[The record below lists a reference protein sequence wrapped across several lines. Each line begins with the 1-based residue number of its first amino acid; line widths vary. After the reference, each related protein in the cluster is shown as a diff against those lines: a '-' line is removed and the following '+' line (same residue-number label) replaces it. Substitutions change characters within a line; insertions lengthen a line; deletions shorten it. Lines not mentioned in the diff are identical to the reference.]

1 MADSVR
7 RMLCTASMV
16 VRITKLNG
24 STASVLKVEGLLQAA
39 DVDLLYREWAAIS
52 GQAALDLSGLRSA
65 DSIGVDAIRSLES
78 QGAELRGLC
87 PYLELLVSTGS
98 GHVESCDQRAQ
109 LCK

>member
-1 MADSVR
+1 
-7 RMLCTASMV
+7 MV

-24 STASVLKVEGLLQAA
+24 SKASVLKVEGLLQAA

-87 PYLELLVSTGS
+87 PYLRLLVSTGRGS
-98 GHVESCDQRAQ
+98 RHSLDHISR
-109 LCK
+109 LNK